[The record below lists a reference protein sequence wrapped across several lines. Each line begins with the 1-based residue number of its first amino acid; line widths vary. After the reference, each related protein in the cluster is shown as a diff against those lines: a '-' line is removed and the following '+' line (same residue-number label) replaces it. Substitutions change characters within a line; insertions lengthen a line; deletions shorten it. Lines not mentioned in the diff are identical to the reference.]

1 MRASFPPPPLKTGLS
16 NSIFLPEAKV
26 SGEAG
31 TGDEEPRDPNLE
43 LGKLLPV
50 SQGSPALAEAT
61 FIL

>member
-1 MRASFPPPPLKTGLS
+1 M
-16 NSIFLPEAKV
+16 